1 MKCVIMQLC
10 GFQGF
15 IPSIP
20 LEQGLK
26 RCFTAASHGIDCSF
40 PSIPLEQGLKLL
52 IIKFFNYITKF
63 VSQVFH

>member
-1 MKCVIMQLC
+1 MKCVTMQLC

-26 RCFTAASHGIDCSF
+26 LEVIAIIDTVKLGF
-40 PSIPLEQGLKLL
+40 PSIPLEQGLKLFL
-52 IIKFFNYITKF
+52 INK
-63 VSQVFH
+63 